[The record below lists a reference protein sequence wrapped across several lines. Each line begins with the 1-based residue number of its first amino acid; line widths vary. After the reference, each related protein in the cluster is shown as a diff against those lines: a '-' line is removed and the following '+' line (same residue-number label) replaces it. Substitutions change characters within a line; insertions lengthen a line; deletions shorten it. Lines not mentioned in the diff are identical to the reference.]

1 MKYFG
6 LALMPVSCLCSSS
19 GLLLMKSATEMRP
32 DLPIYRNPRW
42 LVGFFL
48 LAVCATT
55 VDVIVLGLLPLS
67 VIAPFAGLT
76 IVFSILLAASGWV
89 TAEKEQVSRADAG
102 AVVLVLA
109 GVSLVSSF
117 GPRDGTTPTL
127 DALVRGYS
135 SLRFALFAAVAYS
148 AAALAVALSKRGA
161 SPTTDD
167 DTPGGPKGGADAGGA
182 PASGGVGAVALSAYA
197 AAHCGAMS
205 QLMLKLVS
213 CSLSAMPAALRYLL
227 FGLGGLAV
235 SAPLHLK
242 LLR

>member
-1 MKYFG
+1 MRLWLLFAATAAMAVAAATADAAAAP
-6 LALMPVSCLCSSS
+6 AL
-19 GLLLMKSATEMRP
+19 
-32 DLPIYRNPRW
+32 PRHI
-42 LVGFFL
+42 LFFL
-48 LAVCATT
+48 I
-55 VDVIVLGLLPLS
+55 DDYG
-67 VIAPFAGLT
+67 F
-76 IVFSILLAASGWV
+76 
-89 TAEKEQVSRADAG
+89 ADASYKNSMYQG
-102 AVVLVLA
+102 AA
-109 GVSLVSSF
+109 A
-117 GPRDGTTPTL
+117 PPTPTL